1 VTPVSRDPRASSR
14 PLPNSAT
21 THRSLTKMSRTHLA
35 CLAAVA
41 LAVALGVHYGGR
53 TGLGVVAGALLAGGV
68 GLIGHRLLATSLRSD
83 FEASLR
89 ALLASI
95 GLKLLV
101 LVVAWAALAFV
112 PSLGAVAAPS
122 ALVVSYAATALLLAA
137 VGSFDHLRSLA
148 DATPAARASITETG
162 DILP

>member
-1 VTPVSRDPRASSR
+1 
-14 PLPNSAT
+14 
-21 THRSLTKMSRTHLA
+21 MSRTHFA

-41 LAVALGVHYGGR
+41 LAAALGVHYGGH
-53 TGLGVVAGALLAGGV
+53 TGIGVVAGALLAGAV
-68 GLIGHRLLATSLRSD
+68 GLLGHRLLASSLQRD

-101 LVVAWAALAFV
+101 LVTVWAALAFV
-112 PSLGAVAAPS
+112 PALGAVAAPS
-122 ALVVSYAATALLLAA
+122 AFVVSFAATALLLGA

-148 DATPAARASITETG
+148 DAAPAARASVTETG